1 MIKNELLLKT
11 LLDWAEIPS
20 DQWRDLMPQ
29 LRERKLSKG
38 EFFLEAGQNAIDIG
52 FVITGY
58 CRQFY
63 TNKDNHEFNHSF
75 VFENELMGGYPSLL
89 RKRPSTYSIQAME
102 ECDLLI
108 INWEEF
114 ESFFS
119 KHICWERLVRKV
131 AEKNYLQKI
140 QRESAF
146 LLKDARERYEE
157 VCEYEPDV
165 IERVPQYHLASY
177 LGITASALNRI
188 IKKMEKEKQ
197 NQNQNEEAL

>member
-11 LLDWAEIPS
+11 LQDWADIPS
-20 DQWRDLMPQ
+20 DQWHDLLPQ
-29 LRERKLSKG
+29 LEERKIRKG
-38 EFFLEAGQNAIDIG
+38 EFFLQSGQTASEIG
-52 FVITGY
+52 FLITGY

-63 TNKDNHEFNHSF
+63 TNKDDQEFNHSF

-89 RKRPSTYSIQAME
+89 RKRASTYSIQAME
-102 ECDLLI
+102 DCDLLVI
-108 INWEEF
+108 KWEEF
-114 ESFFS
+114 ESFFNR
-119 KHICWERLVRKV
+119 HICWERLVRKV

-146 LLKDARERYEE
+146 LLKDARERYLE

-165 IERVPQYHLASY
+165 ISRVPQYHLASY

-188 IKKMEKEKQ
+188 IKKIEKE
-197 NQNQNEEAL
+197 NL

>member
-11 LLDWAEIPS
+11 IQDWAEIPK
-20 DQWRDLMPQ
+20 DQWDDLLPR
-29 LRERKLSKG
+29 LEEIKISKG
-38 EFFLEAGQNAIDIG
+38 EFFLESGQVATEIG
-52 FVITGY
+52 FLITGY

-63 TNKDNHEFNHSF
+63 VDKDEHEFNHSF

-89 RKRPSTYSIQAME
+89 RKKPSTYSIQAME
-102 ECDLLI
+102 ECDLLVI
-108 INWEEF
+108 KWEEF

-119 KHICWERLVRKV
+119 RHICWERLVRKV

-146 LLKDARERYEE
+146 LLKDARERYLE
-157 VCEYEPDV
+157 VCEYEPEV
-165 IERVPQYHLASY
+165 ISRVPQYHLASY

-188 IKKMEKEKQ
+188 IKKIEKE
-197 NQNQNEEAL
+197 EATL

>member
-11 LLDWAEIPS
+11 IQDWAEIPK
-20 DQWRDLMPQ
+20 DQWDDLLPR
-29 LRERKLSKG
+29 LEERKISKG
-38 EFFLEAGQNAIDIG
+38 EFFLESGQVATEIG
-52 FVITGY
+52 FLITGY

-63 TNKDNHEFNHSF
+63 VDKDEHEFNHSF

-89 RKRPSTYSIQAME
+89 RKKPSTYSIQAME
-102 ECDLLI
+102 ECDLLVI
-108 INWEEF
+108 KWEEF

-119 KHICWERLVRKV
+119 RHICWERLVRKV

-146 LLKDARERYEE
+146 LLKDACERYLE
-157 VCEYEPDV
+157 VCEYEPEV
-165 IERVPQYHLASY
+165 ISRVPQYHLASY

-188 IKKMEKEKQ
+188 IKKIEKE
-197 NQNQNEEAL
+197 EATL

>member
-11 LLDWAEIPS
+11 IQDWADIPPE
-20 DQWRDLMPQ
+20 QWSELLPRLK
-29 LRERKLSKG
+29 ERKISKG
-38 EFFLEAGQNAIDIG
+38 DYFLKAGDLAVEIG
-52 FVITGY
+52 FLITGY

-63 TNKDNHEFNHSF
+63 TNGDHQEFNHSF

-89 RKRPSTYSIQAME
+89 RKSPSTYSIQAME
-102 ECDLLI
+102 DCDLLV
-108 INWEEF
+108 INWDEF
-114 ESFFS
+114 ESFFN

-146 LLKDARERYEE
+146 LLKDARERYLE
-157 VCEYEPDV
+157 VCEYEPEV

-188 IKKMEKEKQ
+188 IKKIEKE
-197 NQNQNEEAL
+197 

>member
-11 LLDWAEIPS
+11 IQDWAEIPK
-20 DQWRDLMPQ
+20 DQWDDLLPR
-29 LRERKLSKG
+29 LEERKISKG
-38 EFFLEAGQNAIDIG
+38 EFFLESGQVATEIG
-52 FVITGY
+52 FLITGY

-63 TNKDNHEFNHSF
+63 VDKDEHEFNHSF

-89 RKRPSTYSIQAME
+89 RKKPSTYSIQAME
-102 ECDLLI
+102 ECDLLVI
-108 INWEEF
+108 KWEEF

-119 KHICWERLVRKV
+119 RHICWERLVRKV

-146 LLKDARERYEE
+146 LLKDARERYLE
-157 VCEYEPDV
+157 VCEYEPEV
-165 IERVPQYHLASY
+165 ISRVPQYHLASY

-188 IKKMEKEKQ
+188 IKKIEKE
-197 NQNQNEEAL
+197 EATL

>member
-11 LLDWAEIPS
+11 LQDWADIPQ
-20 DQWRDLMPQ
+20 DQWAELLPS
-29 LRERKLSKG
+29 LEERKIKKG
-38 EFFLEAGQNAIDIG
+38 DFFLRTGEVASKVG
-52 FVITGY
+52 FLITGY

-102 ECDLLI
+102 DCDLLVI
-108 INWEEF
+108 RWEEF
-114 ESFFS
+114 ESFFNR
-119 KHICWERLVRKV
+119 HICWERLVRKV
-131 AEKNYLQKI
+131 AEKNYIQKT

-146 LLKDARERYEE
+146 LLKDAKERYLE
-157 VCEYEPDV
+157 VCEYEPEV
-165 IERVPQYHLASY
+165 ISRVPQYHLASY

-188 IKKMEKEKQ
+188 IKKIEKEDK
-197 NQNQNEEAL
+197 E